1 MLKGVS
7 GDTLK
12 REGASICS
20 SRLFYSSPPY
30 YLPCPQQSR
39 SSGRE
44 LCSLWL
50 SRGIKRTESQQAR
63 VRLSPGRS
71 CRNEEALPGAGCIL
85 GVPWG
90 RKEQRPWRTVSAK
103 GVAIGR
109 AAQMGSLQPSQRQEV
124 KSRQDL

>member
-12 REGASICS
+12 REGASIRS

-39 SSGRE
+39 SSRRE
-44 LCSLWL
+44 LCSLWP
-50 SRGIKRTESQQAR
+50 SRGIKRTESQQAG
-63 VRLSPGRS
+63 VRLSPGQS

-90 RKEQRPWRTVSAK
+90 RKEPRLWRTVSAK

-109 AAQMGSLQPSQRQEV
+109 TAQMGSLQPSQRQEV

>member
-12 REGASICS
+12 REGASIHS

-30 YLPCPQQSR
+30 YLPCPQQPR

-44 LCSLWL
+44 LCFLRPSL
-50 SRGIKRTESQQAR
+50 GIKRMESWQAR
-63 VRLSPGRS
+63 VSLSLGRS

-90 RKEQRPWRTVSAK
+90 RKEQRPIEHSV
-103 GVAIGR
+103 
-109 AAQMGSLQPSQRQEV
+109 SQRV
-124 KSRQDL
+124 